1 MLQDKLIFMWCFV
14 EFLMGKGLIYD
25 FPRYRKK
32 LKIENDGTVLFFIE
46 DNENQAKRRSR
57 NVIGTIS
64 RE

>member
-1 MLQDKLIFMWCFV
+1 
-14 EFLMGKGLIYD
+14 MGKGLIYD